1 MQFHKMP
8 LQDCLLII
16 PEVFKEH
23 RGVFLGRYHRRGF
36 VEATGFEIEFVQDNQ
51 SVSNPRVLRCL
62 HFQMGEFAQAK
73 LVQVIHREVLDVMVD
88 LRPESPT
95 FQKTYGEEDLIL
107 SEKETKLT
115 PSKRP
120 I

>member
-23 RGVFLGRYHRRGF
+23 RGVFLERYHRRGF

-51 SVSNPRVLRCL
+51 SVSNSGVFTVPAFSDGRICPGQTGPGNSPGSTGCDGRFKAGITYLSKNLRRGRS
-62 HFQMGEFAQAK
+62 HP
-73 LVQVIHREVLDVMVD
+73 
-88 LRPESPT
+88 LR
-95 FQKTYGEEDLIL
+95 
-107 SEKETKLT
+107 
-115 PSKRP
+115 KRNEINP
-120 I
+120 F